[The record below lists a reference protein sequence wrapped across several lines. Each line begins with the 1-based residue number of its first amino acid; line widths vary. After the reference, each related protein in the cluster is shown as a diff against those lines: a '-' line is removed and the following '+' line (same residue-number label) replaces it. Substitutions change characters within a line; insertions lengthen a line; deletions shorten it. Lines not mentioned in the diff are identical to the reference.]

1 MRRPDPVLLSPAS
14 RMRDVARRIV
24 DGVPVSYAEIA
35 VTFAR
40 IASSAFGGGT
50 LALARR
56 ELVVNRRWLTDDG
69 FIEVLSLAQVVPG
82 PNLTNVA
89 VLVGARLRGPAGA
102 ALAFAAMMTPAYLIL
117 MAIAAAVIAG
127 SRLPW
132 LTAALRGCAAGAVG
146 LSLANAIELTLR
158 FRRDLVVLAFV
169 ALSALAVGVLHLTLP
184 VVLLILVPPSYVVLR
199 GRKR

>member
-1 MRRPDPVLLSPAS
+1 MRRPDSVLPH
-14 RMRDVARRIV
+14 RNTN
-24 DGVPVSYAEIA
+24 GVLVPYAEIA

-50 LALARR
+50 LAFARR
-56 ELVVNRRWLTDDG
+56 ELVINRGWVTDDG
-69 FIEVLSLAQVVPG
+69 FIEILSLAQVMPG

-89 VLVGARLRGPAGA
+89 VLVGSRLRGPAGA

-117 MAIAAAVIAG
+117 MAIAGAVVAG
-127 SRLPW
+127 ARLPW

-158 FRRDLVVLAFV
+158 YRRDVVVLAFV
-169 ALSALAVGVLHLTLP
+169 ALSALAVGVLHLALP
-184 VVLLILVPPSYVVLR
+184 LVLLILVPPAWVVLR
-199 GRKR
+199 RRRA

>member
-1 MRRPDPVLLSPAS
+1 M
-14 RMRDVARRIV
+14 
-24 DGVPVSYAEIA
+24 PVSYAEIA

-50 LALARR
+50 LAIARR
-56 ELVVNRRWLTDDG
+56 EIVVNRRWLTDDG
-69 FIEVLSLAQVVPG
+69 FIEVLSLAQVLPG

-89 VLVGARLRGPAGA
+89 VLVGARLRGPTGA
-102 ALAFAAMMTPAYLIL
+102 TLAFAAMMAPAYLIL

-158 FRRDLVVLAFV
+158 FRRDLAVLAFV
-169 ALSALAVGVLHLTLP
+169 ALSALAVGVFHLTLP

-199 GRKR
+199 RRSR

>member
-1 MRRPDPVLLSPAS
+1 
-14 RMRDVARRIV
+14 MRDGAWRIMDDV
-24 DGVPVSYAEIA
+24 LVSYAEIA

-56 ELVVNRRWLTDDG
+56 ELVINRRWLTDDG

-82 PNLTNVA
+82 PNLTNLA

-102 ALAFAAMMTPAYLIL
+102 ALAFAAMMAPAYLL
-117 MAIAAAVIAG
+117 VMAIAAAVVAG
-127 SRLPW
+127 ARFPW

-146 LSLANAIELTLR
+146 LSLANAVELTLR
-158 FRRDLVVLAFV
+158 FRRDLLVLAIV
-169 ALSALAVGVLHLTLP
+169 ALSALAVGVLHLSLP

-199 GRKR
+199 GRTR